1 MQTKKEINQRIYEI
15 FNKSNPESVGLSEN
29 ESARV
34 QELLW
39 VQGIGKGE
47 YHGNK

>member
-1 MQTKKEINQRIYEI
+1 MKTKKEINHRIYEI
-15 FNKSNPESVGLSEN
+15 FDKSDSESVSLSDT

-39 VQGIGKGE
+39 VQGIGKQG
-47 YHGNK
+47 

>member
-1 MQTKKEINQRIYEI
+1 MHRKFKTKKEINKRIYEI
-15 FNKSNPESVGLSEN
+15 FNNSDDDSVSLSPT

-39 VQGIGKGE
+39 VQGIEGC
-47 YHGNK
+47 Y

>member
-1 MQTKKEINQRIYEI
+1 MRKKKTNKEINKRIYSI
-15 FNKSNPESVGLSEN
+15 FNNSDEKFVALTDV

-39 VQGIGKGE
+39 VLGVKD
-47 YHGNK
+47 